1 MTSIAINPQSH
12 KLLWSHLLPD
22 NTEREQ
28 AAFMFA
34 KTTDLSEGSQLVVE
48 AIRLLNQDDFLIHRG
63 DQIELAD
70 ACRSSVIKEAHDRD
84 AVLIE
89 IHSHP
94 FPWPAQ
100 FSYADYLGLRETV
113 PHMLWRLP
121 SRPYVA
127 LVAAPT
133 GFDGLLWSESFA
145 APTPLNAMIVGSQR
159 HIPSN
164 LSMELWK

>member
-1 MTSIAINPQSH
+1 MASIVIDPESH
-12 KLLWSHLLPD
+12 KMLWSHLLPD

-34 KTTDLSEGSQLVVE
+34 KTANLAGGPQFVVE
-48 AIRLLNQDDFLIHRG
+48 AIRLLGHGDFLVHCG

-70 ACRSSVIKEAHDRD
+70 SCRSSVIKEAHVRD
-84 AVLIE
+84 TVLIE

-133 GFDGLLWSESFA
+133 GFDGLLWSNNFET
-145 APTPLNAMIVGSQR
+145 PEPLNAMVVGSQR
-159 HIPSN
+159 HAPSN